1 LLQKTNNTKS
11 YASHVLTET
20 EKLNARH
27 KAKSP
32 TSGFK
37 DWSMCT
43 NWNRTLIHDILA
55 SRFLCHS
62 RLKYEAFF
70 ISAKE

>member
-1 LLQKTNNTKS
+1 
-11 YASHVLTET
+11 
-20 EKLNARH
+20 
-27 KAKSP
+27 
-32 TSGFK
+32 
-37 DWSMCT
+37 MCT
-43 NWNRTLIHDILA
+43 NWNRPLIHDILA